1 MPPLV
6 SIGMPVH
13 NCEKTIDQAI
23 NSILWQT
30 CAAWELLIIDDGSSD
45 NTIEIAKRY
54 DDPRIKIYSDGKKQ
68 TLAKRLNQAVK
79 LSNGEFFARMDA
91 DDIAFPER
99 IDRQVKFLE
108 KNNHVDIV
116 GSRVLIFNNNGGV
129 VGTYPF
135 KETHDDICRRPWAGF
150 YLPHPTWMGRKSWF
164 LTFPYRE
171 SMPKT
176 QDQDLLLRAY
186 RSSRFACIPIYLH
199 GYRVEAISLKK
210 ILTGRLLFMG
220 SLYRVGRKR
229 KLWRLYYGILEQFA
243 KSLYDLFAVL
253 SGLKY
258 RMMKHRALPVNE
270 TVSDQ
275 WKHLW
280 SRVSEN

>member
-1 MPPLV
+1 MPPLA

-23 NSILWQT
+23 HSILWQT

-45 NTIEIAKRY
+45 NTIEMAKRY
-54 DDPRIKIYSDGKKQ
+54 ADPRIKIFADGKKQ

-79 LSNGEFFARMDA
+79 LSKGEFFARMDA

-116 GSRVLIFNNNGGV
+116 GSRVLIFNNKGGV

-135 KETHDDICRRPWAGF
+135 KESHDAICRRPWAGF

-164 LTFPYRE
+164 INFPYRE
-171 SMPKT
+171 SMPKA

-186 RSSRFACIPIYLH
+186 HSSQFACMPKYLH
-199 GYRVEAISLKK
+199 GYRVEDVSLKK
-210 ILTGRLLFMG
+210 ILMGRVLFIG

-229 KLWRLYYGILEQFA
+229 KLWRFYYGILEQFA

-258 RMMKHRALPVNE
+258 RMMTHRALPVNE